1 MFGPLFK
8 KAFLS
13 RFARSLS
20 NLLDSNVTILK
31 TIEIVANSIGNEVY
45 KKRLLLSLE
54 DIKQGIPLAENLA
67 DSDLFPPML
76 VNMIEVGEQTAQ
88 LDTMTAKIAD
98 FYESEVDTSVEGLS
112 KILEPIILIVVGLSV
127 GLVVAAI
134 MLPIM
139 KLADVAGSV

>member
-1 MFGPLFK
+1 M
-8 KAFLS
+8 
-13 RFARSLS
+13 S